1 MPVMD
6 GIEASKK
13 IRENF
18 SKDSGLTIIVVT
30 GDDPALIK
38 E

>member
-13 IRENF
+13 IRDTF
-18 SKDSGLTIIVVT
+18 SKDSGLIIIAVT
-30 GDDPALIK
+30 GDDPAFIR